1 VSFEPFENNKVKVGT
16 ITDIED
22 DLGRLHVK
30 VMNRAAHKSSVSA
43 FPLQLH
49 VRNKMTHFN
58 PLFRELEESRTR
70 GCR

>member
-30 VMNRAAHKSSVSA
+30 VMDRAAHKLFVSA
-43 FPLQLH
+43 FSLQLH

-58 PLFRELEESRTR
+58 PFLRELEESRTR